1 MVTILFLTSCSTI
14 IKPDIEPS
22 TKITKVT
29 PLKVSKEELD
39 SFKQRPRD
47 IIISYRL
54 ALSTVIIERKV
65 LYKDLLR
72 NAKTQSKLNKKWY
85 QFWK

>member
-1 MVTILFLTSCSTI
+1 MIGLTGCSAKI
-14 IKPDIEPS
+14 NPDINPS
-22 TKITKVT
+22 LIPSKIT
-29 PLKVSKEELD
+29 LQDNS
-39 SFKQRPRD
+39 
-47 IIISYRL
+47 IYSYQQ
-54 ALSTVIIERKV
+54 ALSQCIIERKV